1 MKLTII
7 PDDGAVYYDN
17 VSYRDLD
24 LFGVPTDVH
33 ALQWQET
40 SGWIEF
46 RDSLTQNAP
55 ITELPQWALNLIP
68 LWDAAKLL
76 EESIRD
82 KAASQPQPI
91 STGTQ
96 TL

>member
-7 PDDGAVYYDN
+7 PDDGAIYYDN
-17 VSYRDLD
+17 VVYSHLD
-24 LFGVPTDVH
+24 MFGVPADVH

-46 RDSLTQNAP
+46 RDALIQNAL
-55 ITELPQWALNLIP
+55 ITELPQWSLNLIP

-76 EESIRD
+76 EESRQA
-82 KAASQPQPI
+82 KEPI
-91 STGTQ
+91 STGIQ